1 MNHKNKTQDPL
12 VSTSRFLSLVL
23 RHQPEVI
30 GLTLDP
36 QGWADIDT
44 LIALSGSKRR
54 LDRDLIARV
63 VAGNDKQRFAISADG
78 QRIRASQGHSVAVD
92 LMLPQSTPPAWLYHG
107 TATRFLDAIRRE
119 GLKPGSRQH
128 VHLSHAFDTAVK
140 VGGRH
145 GRPHVLHVDAARMA
159 ADGHVFMLSE
169 NGVWL
174 TATVPVEYI
183 DFDATSRRD

>member
-44 LIALSGSKRR
+44 LIALAASKRR

-63 VAGNDKQRFAISADG
+63 VAGNDKQRFAISPDG
-78 QRIRASQGHSVAVD
+78 LRIRASQGHSVAID
-92 LMLPQSTPPAWLYHG
+92 LALPPSIPPALLYHG

-128 VHLSHAFDTAVK
+128 VHLSREFDTAVK

-145 GRPHVLHVDAARMA
+145 GRPHVLRVDAARMA
-159 ADGHVFMLSE
+159 AAGHVFHVSD

-174 TATVPVEYI
+174 TAAVPVEYI
-183 DFDATSRRD
+183 DPGDAAGRD